1 MEYLRDFV
9 SQLLIKEGL
18 FKFWLDIVLG
28 LVDRIS
34 RYVNLDVRVEN
45 DYMDIRKYVKFKKV

>member
-1 MEYLRDFV
+1 MEYLRDLV

-18 FKFWLDIVLG
+18 FKFWLDIVFG

>member
-1 MEYLRDFV
+1 MEYLRDLV